1 MYFGSYEQ
9 ACATAVYAAVSQEPL
24 DFLLSGGGG
33 GEGGEGGGGLYLE
46 GCAVAGPAPKDAVD
60 ALEYGYAEWA
70 FDADKEA
77 KLWELS
83 QRLVGT
89 A

>member
-9 ACATAVYAAVSQEPL
+9 ACATAVYAAVAREPL
-24 DFLLSGGGG
+24 DFLLSGGGRG
-33 GEGGEGGGGLYLE
+33 WALYLE

-89 A
+89 GP